1 MTRALTR
8 PLPVSRPVSLT
19 VSRPVSRLV
28 SRLALTLALAL
39 FSAPVLAVQPS
50 EMLADPALEARAR
63 ALSKEL
69 RCPVCQNEN
78 IDDSDAQI
86 AKTLREVIRARI
98 LQGDSDAEV
107 MAFVTD
113 RFGEFV
119 LLKPGVSGWN
129 LLLWAAGPLMLAG
142 GLAVAITTFRRRPPP
157 ETALSDEEQAR
168 LAELMK
174 G

>member
-1 MTRALTR
+1 MK
-8 PLPVSRPVSLT
+8 
-19 VSRPVSRLV
+19 RLL
-28 SRLALTLALAL
+28 LAITLTLAT
-39 FSAPVLAVQPS
+39 APAFAVQPS

-63 ALSKEL
+63 ELSKEL

-98 LQGDSDAEV
+98 MQGDSDAQV

-119 LLKPGVSGWN
+119 LLKPATSGWN
-129 LLLWAAGPLMLAG
+129 LLLWAAGPLMLLGGIAIAAG
-142 GLAVAITTFRRRPPP
+142 TLRRRTTP
-157 ETALSDEEQAR
+157 ETALNDEEQAR

-174 G
+174 R

>member
-1 MTRALTR
+1 MK
-8 PLPVSRPVSLT
+8 
-19 VSRPVSRLV
+19 RLIL
-28 SRLALTLALAL
+28 SIAFAALA
-39 FSAPVLAVQPS
+39 APVLAVQPS

-63 ALSKEL
+63 DLSKEL

-98 LQGDSDAEV
+98 LEGDTNDEV

-119 LLKPGVSGWN
+119 LLKPATSGWN
-129 LLLWAAGPLMLAG
+129 LLLWAAGPLMLLG
-142 GLAVAITTFRRRPPP
+142 GIAVAVTTFRRKGQGEATLSP
-157 ETALSDEEQAR
+157 EEESR
-168 LAELMK
+168 LAQLMK
-174 G
+174 D

>member
-1 MTRALTR
+1 MKRA
-8 PLPVSRPVSLT
+8 
-19 VSRPVSRLV
+19 
-28 SRLALTLALAL
+28 LALAVAMTAA
-39 FSAPVLAVQPS
+39 APVFAVQPS

-63 ALSKEL
+63 ELSKEL

-98 LQGDSDAEV
+98 TEGDSDAEV

-119 LLKPGVSGWN
+119 LLKPSTSGWN
-129 LLLWAAGPLMLAG
+129 VMLWAAGPLMLLG
-142 GLAVAITTFRRRPPP
+142 GVAVAFATLRRRPAP
-157 ETALSDEEQAR
+157 EAELDAGEAER
-168 LAELMK
+168 LAELLK
-174 G
+174 E

>member
-1 MTRALTR
+1 MKRAL
-8 PLPVSRPVSLT
+8 V
-19 VSRPVSRLV
+19 
-28 SRLALTLALAL
+28 LALAL
-39 FSAPVLAVQPS
+39 GAAAPVFAVQPS

-63 ALSKEL
+63 ELSKEL

-98 LQGDSDAEV
+98 TEGDTDAEV

-119 LLKPGVSGWN
+119 LLKPATSGWN
-129 LLLWAAGPLMLAG
+129 LMLWAAGPLMLLG
-142 GLAVAITTFRRRPPP
+142 GIAVAAVTLRRRGAG
-157 ETALSDEEQAR
+157 ESALSAEEEAR

-174 G
+174 D

>member
-1 MTRALTR
+1 MKRLFLATAFAL
-8 PLPVSRPVSLT
+8 
-19 VSRPVSRLV
+19 
-28 SRLALTLALAL
+28 LA
-39 FSAPVLAVQPS
+39 APVVAVQPS

-63 ALSKEL
+63 ALSKDL

-98 LQGDSDAEV
+98 LQGDTNEQV

-119 LLKPGVSGWN
+119 LLKPATSGWN
-129 LLLWAAGPLMLAG
+129 LLLWAAGPLMLLG
-142 GLAVAITTFRRRPPP
+142 GIAVAASTLRRRAPAD
-157 ETALSDEEQAR
+157 TDLSDEEQAR
-168 LAELMK
+168 LSELMK
-174 G
+174 

>member
-1 MTRALTR
+1 MKRPAGRFILAAAFALM
-8 PLPVSRPVSLT
+8 
-19 VSRPVSRLV
+19 
-28 SRLALTLALAL
+28 A
-39 FSAPVLAVQPS
+39 APVLGVQPS

-63 ALSKEL
+63 ELSKDL

-98 LQGDSDAEV
+98 LQGDTNEQV

-119 LLKPGVSGWN
+119 LLKPATSGWN
-129 LLLWAAGPLMLAG
+129 MLLWAAGPVMLLG
-142 GLAVAITTFRRRPPP
+142 GIAVAVSTFRRRPPA
-157 ETALSDEEQAR
+157 ESDLSDEEQAR
-168 LAELMK
+168 LSELMK
-174 G
+174 